1 MRFSVAL
8 TTLAFVAGA
17 LPAQG
22 GPLPTYTVITYAND
36 YSVTYGD
43 TVKISGTVSDGPK
56 ISGSEVKYYAKY
68 DYASSYK
75 YLGKSTVSA
84 SGHYA
89 KKIKMTKGGTTAI
102 KVVKAGLSG
111 KAHAGYDKAYID
123 VYRWFLL
130 STLASNGAE
139 FPEGNSKTA
148 DVKIKGNL
156 FKDSLVFKDQHGEQ
170 FVLNGF
176 CSKLMTSVGINDYAP
191 AGTTGTVK
199 GSGFIEGYGYT
210 PEMVRFE
217 DEPFPIT
224 FTFADRPDTL
234 DIEGYMDDGKGS
246 WVMGRPKIKCNVSS
260 VTGIEESFD

>member
-1 MRFSVAL
+1 MRIAVAL
-8 TTLAFVAGA
+8 TTLAFVAVA

-22 GPLPTYTVITYAND
+22 GPLPTYTVITYASD

-43 TVKISGTVSDGPK
+43 TVKVSGTVSDGPK

-75 YLGKSTVSA
+75 YLGKSTVS
-84 SGHYA
+84 STGHYA
-89 KKIKMTKGGTTAI
+89 KKIKMTKGGVTAI
-102 KVVKAGLSG
+102 KVVKPGLSG
-111 KAHAGYDKAYID
+111 KAHAGSDSAYID

-130 STLASNGAE
+130 STLSSNGAE
-139 FPEGNSKTA
+139 FPAGNSKTA

-156 FKDSLVFKDQHGEQ
+156 FKDSLVFKDQHGER

-176 CSKLMTSVGINDYAP
+176 CNKLMTSVGVNDYVP
-191 AGTTGTVK
+191 AGTTGTIT
-199 GSGFIEGYGYT
+199 GNGFLEGYGYT
-210 PEMVRFE
+210 EPTVRFQ
-217 DEPFPIT
+217 DEPIKILY
-224 FTFADRPDTL
+224 TFASDLDTL
-234 DIEGYMDDGKGS
+234 DVEGYMVDGKGT